1 MEHERITLGVE
12 YSGDEGDGM
21 VGYLASRN
29 IDLLDISRTLGN
41 VQAKHTLLQR
51 LVHSWDEYISGRQT

>member
-51 LVHSWDEYISGRQT
+51 LVHS